1 MRDFRRDLCRRKR
14 TSSFLTTAN
23 TALLCFQDLFVRIV
37 IGEMGY
43 IMVESYMTKKPVK
56 AQSNCLCCAER
67 RLIKQL
73 WRECLKRGN
82 KPHQF
87 PSWLNRKYGELI
99 VERKTCYGHG
109 NSLPCVICRKA
120 IEKIGIRWTAHD
132 GTKWVHSKKSDYL
145 PPSIPTNKQHRQL
158 GFRRNN

>member
-1 MRDFRRDLCRRKR
+1 VHSYIR
-14 TSSFLTTAN
+14 
-23 TALLCFQDLFVRIV
+23 ALPAIIV
-37 IGEMGY
+37 VDMGY
-43 IMVESYMTKKPVK
+43 YIVESHMTKKPIE
-56 AQSNCLCCAER
+56 ARSDSTICAER

-87 PSWLNRKYGELI
+87 SSWINRKYGELVI
-99 VERKTCYGHG
+99 ERKTCYGHG
-109 NSLPCVICRKA
+109 NSLPCVLCRKA
-120 IEKIGIRWTAHD
+120 IEKNGIRWSAHD

-145 PPSIPTNKQHRQL
+145 PPSIATNKQHKQL